1 MQTMKALRLGY
12 AALCLLAIFAVS
24 GCGQKGPLYR
34 ETPVAVDVSDTA
46 SKEPAID
53 SDARDTQQKSR

>member
-34 ETPVAVDVSDTA
+34 EAPVAVDA
-46 SKEPAID
+46 SGIASQEPATD
-53 SDARDTQQKSR
+53 SDARDDQQKAR

>member
-12 AALCLLAIFAVS
+12 AALGLLAIFAVS

-34 ETPVAVDVSDTA
+34 EAPVAVDVSEAA
-46 SKEPAID
+46 SNEPVTD
-53 SDARDTQQKSR
+53 SDARDKQQ